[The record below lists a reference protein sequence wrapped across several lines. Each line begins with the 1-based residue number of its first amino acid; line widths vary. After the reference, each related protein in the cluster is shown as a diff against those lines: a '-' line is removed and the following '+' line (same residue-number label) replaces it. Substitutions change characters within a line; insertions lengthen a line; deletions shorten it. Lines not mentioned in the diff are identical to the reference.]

1 MIIVA
6 WAFVGPVTRLVVPA
20 YAGAIPA
27 MRWALLIPLVSS
39 FQAINSV
46 FNVARRQD
54 LYIVAIVL
62 GMVAYAGSLFLLTR
76 HGVSLV
82 AFPQAMLIGRAFYMV
97 ISYLFI
103 LRLRSKELARAAP

>member
-1 MIIVA
+1 MAEQYGRSSSVRELVTIARRPMFITAAFLVPVIIVA

-54 LYIVAIVL
+54 LSRIHRLPARKS
-62 GMVAYAGSLFLLTR
+62 G
-76 HGVSLV
+76 
-82 AFPQAMLIGRAFYMV
+82 GR
-97 ISYLFI
+97 
-103 LRLRSKELARAAP
+103 